1 MAKKTNGLFIN
12 GISEN
17 LIHANTSI
25 KEDGTERNFY
35 NVSIP
40 MASSK
45 TGWASVSVAAG
56 QVITRTNKAGVEY
69 KSIYLG
75 KPETKRQVSIAT
87 TKTTGKYKVV
97 EMTNQEIKDAYDG
110 ARAAYK
116 KELEAAAE

>member
-1 MAKKTNGLFIN
+1 MAKKANGLFIN

-17 LIHANTSI
+17 LIHANQT
-25 KEDGTERNFY
+25 TEGKPFY

-97 EMTNQEIKDAYDG
+97 EMTNQELKDAYDS
-110 ARAAYK
+110 ARANYK